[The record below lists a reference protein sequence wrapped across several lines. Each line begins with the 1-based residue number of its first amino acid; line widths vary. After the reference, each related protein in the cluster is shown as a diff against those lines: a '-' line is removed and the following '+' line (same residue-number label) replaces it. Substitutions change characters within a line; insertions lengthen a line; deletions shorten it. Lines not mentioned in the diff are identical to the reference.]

1 MNTTCTLRINDFAF
15 TVTGKSGEGYSIEIE
30 CQLPWNEKI
39 HVDGMLVSRD
49 GIWRLT
55 KATFEDAHDEIVW
68 RRFLDEL
75 LLVRGQAY
83 PEAIRY
89 YEANKPVDIFE
100 AIDKVAQH
108 RKAI

>member
-1 MNTTCTLRINDFAF
+1 MNTTHTIRIHDMAF
-15 TVTGKSGEGYSIEIE
+15 TVTAKTDEGYSIEIE
-30 CQLPWNEKI
+30 CRLPWDEKV
-39 HVDGMLVSRD
+39 HVDGTLVSYD

-55 KATFEDAHDEIVW
+55 KATYEDEHDEITW
-68 RRFLDEL
+68 RRFLDHL